1 MKSRLDG
8 LEQMEMRRLLR
19 DMVDLAEN
27 AAAAGETE
35 RLTLA
40 DDLLELADRAV
51 EQSQGIVAKTDA
63 TRRNVHLVFSMS
75 DAGSLKVTLSKLGM
89 REESQVLAFD
99 EQFSIAPIWRLD
111 TKEGQQHRELWLM
124 QHIPELGFRLSNNR
138 DHRIGRM
145 LETIYAIPASK
156 TITIWCADN
165 AHDQTGVRFVL
176 HLLRGRKQAIRIANV
191 SEMFVEAFGDEGGRF
206 EPPFAQGQMA
216 REQYVELVRRS
227 IELPLLGEEERRRYE
242 AEWLELARG
251 QEALRLWRDGRI
263 VSCAVDELDEVIL
276 NTVAELQAGTS
287 EDGAYVKAGTLLVR
301 LLERERQA
309 LGDSFLQERLWHLIG
324 EGKLAFSGL
333 PGAVHRFG
341 VRVR

>member
-8 LEQMEMRRLLR
+8 LKDREARRLLR
-19 DMVDLAEN
+19 EMVGLAEN
-27 AAAAGETE
+27 AADAEETE

-40 DDLLELADRAV
+40 DDLLELAYRYV
-51 EQSQGIVAKTDA
+51 EQSQGMLAESDA
-63 TRRNVHLVFSMS
+63 LRLNVHLVFSMS

-89 REESQVLAFD
+89 RQKSQVLAFD
-99 EQFSIAPIWRLD
+99 DQFSVGPIWQLD
-111 TKEGQQHRELWLM
+111 TKDGQQFRDHWLM
-124 QHIPELGFRLSNNR
+124 QHVPDLGYWLSKNR

-145 LETIYAIPASK
+145 LETLYAIPADK

-165 AHDQTGVRFVL
+165 AHDQTGLRFAL
-176 HLLRGRKQAIRIANV
+176 HLLRGRRQPIRIANV
-191 SEMFVEAFGDEGGRF
+191 SEMYLVAFGDVGSRF
-206 EPPFAQGQMA
+206 EAPFAQGQMG
-216 REQYVELVRRS
+216 REQYIELVRRS
-227 IELPLLGEEERRRYE
+227 EDLPLLVEEERLRYE
-242 AEWLELARG
+242 AEWLELASG
-251 QEALRLWRDGRI
+251 QRALRLWRDGRI

-276 NTVAELQAGTS
+276 AMVAELQAAS
-287 EDGAYVKAGTLLVR
+287 EARAYVKAGTLLVS

-341 VRVR
+341 VRVV